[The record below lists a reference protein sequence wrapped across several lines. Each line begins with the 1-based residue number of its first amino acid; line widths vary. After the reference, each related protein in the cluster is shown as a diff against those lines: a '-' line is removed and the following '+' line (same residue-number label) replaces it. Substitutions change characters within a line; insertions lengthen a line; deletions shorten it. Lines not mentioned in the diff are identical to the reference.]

1 MSVKREIPKDVYGM
15 VLQRLRD
22 KAKADCLNPN
32 VQWWNGTL
40 AGSTSDTDATESHRF
55 YFRRWYALLGGRCV
69 ANAFKGMC
77 GEPTSR

>member
-1 MSVKREIPKDVYGM
+1 MSVKRELSEDVYGR

-40 AGSTSDTDATESHRF
+40 AGSTSESGATESHRF
-55 YFRRWYALLGGRCV
+55 YFRRGYALLDGRCV
-69 ANAFKGMC
+69 MNAFKGMY
-77 GEPTSR
+77 GEPTSC

>member
-1 MSVKREIPKDVYGM
+1 MLIKREISEDVYGM

-32 VQWWNGTL
+32 VQGWNRTL
-40 AGSTSDTDATESHRF
+40 VGSTSDTDAIESHRF
-55 YFRRWYALLGGRCV
+55 YFRRRYALLDGRCV

-77 GEPTSR
+77 GEPTSC